1 MEQTEQ
7 ELEMVRQDVVA
18 KDAKIEAL
26 EAAADTKQEPAE
38 SIEEYQEKLAEY
50 ESAFEAKSV
59 EVSKE
64 RILAS
69 NLSNVKS
76 IKKT

>member
-1 MEQTEQ
+1 MEQTEL
-7 ELEMVRQDVVA
+7 ELKTVRQDLVA

-26 EAAADTKQEPAE
+26 EAAAETKQEPPD

-64 RILAS
+64 WILTQ
-69 NLSNVKS
+69 NF
-76 IKKT
+76 